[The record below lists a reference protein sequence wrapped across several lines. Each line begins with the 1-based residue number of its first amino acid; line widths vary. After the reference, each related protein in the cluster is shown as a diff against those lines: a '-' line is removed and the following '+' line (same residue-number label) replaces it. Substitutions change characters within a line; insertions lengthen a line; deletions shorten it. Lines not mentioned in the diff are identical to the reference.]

1 MIFDWTDFFKLGKNL
16 HQDSTKSKIRDAV
29 LRTVISRCYYSAF
42 CNAREFLIKKEN
54 INFEKDKNV
63 HWEVINKFRNHK
75 NKIRKEIGY
84 NLDRLIHSR
93 QSADYDNIFYEK
105 LEKETKFLIYR
116 TEEVLNN
123 LSKL

>member
-1 MIFDWTDFFKLGKNL
+1 MIFDWTDFFKLGKDL
-16 HQDSTKSKIRDAV
+16 YQDSTKSKIKNAV

-42 CNAREFLIKKEN
+42 CNAREFLIEKED

-63 HWEVINKFRNHK
+63 HWEVINKFKYHKDRNRK
-75 NKIRKEIGY
+75 KIGF
-84 NLDRLIHSR
+84 NLDRLIKSR
-93 QSADYDNIFYEK
+93 QSADYDNIFYANLK
-105 LEKETKFLIYR
+105 QETEYCIYK